1 MITLSSRVPQD
12 EVYIPSSTREIGT
25 LTLAASSTADLAIFP
40 LCHLLRL
47 FTSITKLSVS
57 NNRCTWDPSI
67 ADSSFVVA
75 LRSAPRIA
83 GLLLNAEWVEETC
96 NGYLGVLHLYHH
108 SSPRWTLRDLWIGL
122 PRMCSTDDS
131 NDIIHHCQESLEE
144 LVVSPCATTWTL
156 LSPSQTVASLPIERW
171 RWPDLCKCRS
181 LRSLVFQFPTLSWSK
196 KIRDELPSDPLIPVY
211 DYTLAAIVEM
221 VLSAPTE
228 VATIGISFLHGS
240 DYDDEVAPSHSWPA
254 GVVSTMRCAGLPARM
269 CTAASQR
276 TTCP

>member
-1 MITLSSRVPQD
+1 MCRAWLPSCRYHLFRAIICYPAVVGKTHLDFLRFAADAQDVIEYVLELYIEGVATQDASQRPEVVVQDIEALLIHLPNLQNLTLRMITLSSRVPQD

-25 LTLAASSTADLAIFP
+25 LTLAASSTADLAFFP

-47 FTSITKLSVS
+47 FTTITKLSVS
-57 NNRCTWDPSI
+57 NNRHTCDPSI

-83 GLLLNAEWVEETC
+83 GLLLNAERVEETC

-122 PRMCSTDDS
+122 PRMCSTDDP

-156 LSPSQTVASLPIERW
+156 LSPSQTVASLRASI
-171 RWPDLCKCRS
+171 RS
-181 LRSLVFQFPTLSWSK
+181 VLFFRST
-196 KIRDELPSDPLIPVY
+196 
-211 DYTLAAIVEM
+211 
-221 VLSAPTE
+221 
-228 VATIGISFLHGS
+228 
-240 DYDDEVAPSHSWPA
+240 
-254 GVVSTMRCAGLPARM
+254 
-269 CTAASQR
+269 
-276 TTCP
+276 